1 MLKGFDRMHERYM
14 RLALDNA
21 KAMKG
26 QTDPNPLVGCVLV
39 KEGRIIG
46 VGAHLKAGEA
56 HAEINAL
63 RMAGSEA
70 KGSTAY
76 VTLEPC
82 SHTGRTGPCA
92 VALVEAGVKEVI
104 IATLDPN
111 PLVSGNGVRILEE
124 GGVHVQTGILEKEAV
139 QLNDVFNYSI
149 VNRMPYVTLKAAV
162 SLDGKIAAKSGDSKW
177 ITSSEARQDVHRLR
191 TENQAIIV
199 GVDTVLK
206 DNPSLT
212 ARIANG
218 RNPIRVIVD
227 SHLRT
232 PVDSIVTTDGL
243 APTWIFTA
251 TEPKH
256 LPEKQEWLEKAGV
269 RLVQTSGTT
278 KVDLKE
284 MMAYLY
290 KESISSALLEAGGT
304 LNAAFLEAQLVQK
317 LIVYVAPKLIG
328 GALAPTFLEG
338 SGIGKMADALPLVF
352 SEATQIGPDVKL
364 TAYVVSDKTA
374 N

>member
-1 MLKGFDRMHERYM
+1 MHERYM

-26 QTDPNPLVGCVLV
+26 QADPNPLVGCVLV

-177 ITSSEARQDVHRLR
+177 ITSREARQDVHRLR

-227 SHLRT
+227 SQLRT
-232 PVDSIVTTDGL
+232 PVDAIVTTDGL
-243 APTWIFTA
+243 SPTWIFTA
-251 TEPKH
+251 AEPKH
-256 LPEKQEWLEKAGV
+256 LLEKQEPLEKAGV
-269 RLVQTSGTT
+269 RLVQTSGRT
-278 KVDLKE
+278 KVDLTE

-328 GALAPTFLEG
+328 GVLAPTFLEG
-338 SGIGKMADALPLVF
+338 SGIDKMADALPLVF

-374 N
+374 H